1 MVWPAVFGARLVGVV
16 RETDASSP
24 ALLLGPLPSSSSFLI
39 NWKMDPTVGLS
50 GRTAK
55 PTFLQESLVMFASK
69 HKRTET
75 HRDPLQIANCASKNL
90 NELIARDDSRM
101 GKPAESWGLAEQ
113 MQSSESLFLLGAGG
127 EWRRPERRK
136 TEPWKL

>member
-55 PTFLQESLVMFASK
+55 PTFLQESFVMFASK

-90 NELIARDDSRM
+90 NELIACDDSRM